1 MIVHVLN
8 GIPNTPKVLLR
19 EIPVIIPGS
28 AIGKIIKIVIELL
41 PKKDV
46 L

>member
-1 MIVHVLN
+1 MIVQVLN
-8 GIPNTPKVLLR
+8 GIPKTPNVLLR
-19 EIPVIIPGS
+19 DIPVIIPGR

-41 PKKDV
+41 PKKEV